1 MSSIINIKIGECRT
15 INYTGEMKHF
25 GDTLAEE
32 AMDDPELLQ
41 QILCA
46 ANEIKMMQIISTKK
60 GNQMISELLNH
71 NSKS

>member
-1 MSSIINIKIGECRT
+1 MSSIVIIKIGECRT

-41 QILCA
+41 QILFA
-46 ANEIKMMQIISTKK
+46 ANEIKMMQIISAKK
-60 GNQMISELLNH
+60 GDQMIDELLKRNP
-71 NSKS
+71 

>member
-1 MSSIINIKIGECRT
+1 
-15 INYTGEMKHF
+15 MKHF

>member
-1 MSSIINIKIGECRT
+1 MTSLINIKFGECRT
-15 INYTGEMKHF
+15 INYTGEIQHF

-41 QILCA
+41 QILFA

-60 GNQMISELLNH
+60 GNQMIDEILKP
-71 NSKS
+71 NS

>member
-1 MSSIINIKIGECRT
+1 MSSIINIKVGSCRT

-41 QILCA
+41 QILNA
-46 ANEIKMMQIISTKK
+46 ANEIKMMQIISAKK
-60 GNQMISELLNH
+60 GDQLIDELLKR
-71 NSKS
+71 NS